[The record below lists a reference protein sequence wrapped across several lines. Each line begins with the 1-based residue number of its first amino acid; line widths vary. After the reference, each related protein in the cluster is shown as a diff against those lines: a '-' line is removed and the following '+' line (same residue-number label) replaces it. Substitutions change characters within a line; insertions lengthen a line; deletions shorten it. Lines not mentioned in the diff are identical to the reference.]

1 VERLIADGSCW
12 KVLRSH
18 EGGVYAAS
26 FRPVA
31 DGCAPLL
38 ATASFDK
45 VRQSSTP
52 PLQCRNNTPGRQG
65 MRH

>member
-1 VERLIADGSCW
+1 MERLIADGSCW

-45 VRQSSTP
+45 VRQSSTLTTVLP
-52 PLQCRNNTPGRQG
+52 GTTLRGRQ
-65 MRH
+65 